1 VSGCLLLGIDKA
13 GGILGTP
20 AEPDGNR
27 NGTMEE
33 GVMWIALFSI
43 ASAAAVC
50 LSVAAV
56 VLQAGQGDAL
66 RG

>member
-1 VSGCLLLGIDKA
+1 VELAD
-13 GGILGTP
+13 
-20 AEPDGNR
+20 NR

-33 GVMWIALFSI
+33 GTMWIALFSI

-56 VLQAGQGDAL
+56 VLQANQGDAL